1 MPPSASPSE
10 GFDAR
15 LNQNRLVPIP
25 ISDEERRTGTTS
37 YSTIQ
42 SAVEAYHRDGFVCL
56 SNAVSHE
63 SLDKMSVQ
71 MLKDTDTILQ
81 RPGTHFNQGKATRNI
96 SQPPPLSQEFLIR
109 EIWANPHAIAV
120 LENILGPKPQLSF
133 VNSNTA
139 LPGGSARQAVHSDA
153 YSEHLDFAHG
163 VVVNIYLSD
172 VSAENGSTEVWL
184 GSHNGTNKK
193 DHISD
198 VSGWIRQDVFT
209 ERAKISPPFQ
219 PTIPKGSV
227 CLRDLRLW
235 HAGMPNRTD
244 TPRIMLAFVWFP
256 RWYRSLMRLVL
267 PEDTREIVEAWTDV
281 EIAPVTKFVPGPVD
295 HLGIEFLV
303 NFTQTENGV
312 VQGSEKGIVRG
323 GKLMEPMQPN
333 ETNWLPGTVPEA
345 FVAA

>member
-1 MPPSASPSE
+1 MPATISPTE

-37 YSTIQ
+37 YSKIQ

-56 SNAVSHE
+56 SNAISHE
-63 SLDKMSVQ
+63 SLDKISEQMSRDTNDI
-71 MLKDTDTILQ
+71 LKH
-81 RPGTHFNQGKATRNI
+81 PGTHFNQGKATRNI
-96 SQPPPLSQEFLIR
+96 SQPPPLSKEFLIR
-109 EIWANPHAIAV
+109 EVWANPHAISV
-120 LENILGPKPQLSF
+120 LENIIGPKPQLSF

-139 LPGGSARQAVHSDA
+139 LPGGTSRQAVHSDC
-153 YSEHLDFAHG
+153 YSEHLDFPHG

-172 VSAENGSTEVWL
+172 ASAENGSTEVWL

-198 VSGWIRQDVFT
+198 VSGWIRQDAFM
-209 ERAKISPPFQ
+209 EQAKKSPPFQ
-219 PTIPKGSV
+219 PTVPKGSII
-227 CLRDLRLW
+227 LRDLRLW
-235 HAGMPNRTD
+235 HAGKPNLSD

-267 PEDTREIVEAWTDV
+267 PEDARDIVESWTDV

-295 HLGIEFLV
+295 HLDIRFLV
-303 NFTQTENGV
+303 NFTQKEEGEIKDTDE
-312 VQGSEKGIVRG
+312 GIMSK
-323 GKLMEPMQPN
+323 GKLAEPMQAS
-333 ETNWLPGTVPEA
+333 EKNWLPGTGPESL
-345 FVAA
+345 VVV